1 MILTPEM
8 VRAEFPQIG
17 QALSE
22 EGKEKSAKEE
32 R

>member
-1 MILTPEM
+1 VTLTPEM

-22 EGKEKSAKEE
+22 EGKEKLAKEE